1 MSAALND
8 NKTDFDLTTEAG
20 RTANDAFQEI
30 AQSGMDLTK
39 AMADNGATQDELQ
52 GALSGTYDDLLE
64 AARGFGLSEEAAEDL
79 TREILGIP
87 DNVDIDTWMD
97 DQAERQAQ
105 DTKRA
110 LDNIPRSVNTTVTTT
125 YTSRGNPGST
135 FAGSQSQNRRGF
147 ATGGYT
153 GDGGK
158 YEPKGIVHGG
168 EFVTTK
174 EKTARYR
181 PVLEA
186 IHNGTYQLPGY
197 AGGGYVT
204 GAQYIPAPYE
214 PSANARANGAGVGS
228 RGWNGPPVQ
237 IQAIGL
243 EAHAVAA
250 ETGAVF
256 DHKARTMTAG
266 YHR

>member
-1 MSAALND
+1 MH
-8 NKTDFDLTTEAG
+8 
-20 RTANDAFQEI
+20 R
-30 AQSGMDLTK
+30 
-39 AMADNGATQDELQ
+39 
-52 GALSGTYDDLLE
+52 
-64 AARGFGLSEEAAEDL
+64 
-79 TREILGIP
+79 
-87 DNVDIDTWMD
+87 
-97 DQAERQAQ
+97 
-105 DTKRA
+105 
-110 LDNIPRSVNTTVTTT
+110 
-125 YTSRGNPGST
+125 
-135 FAGSQSQNRRGF
+135 
-147 ATGGYT
+147 
-153 GDGGK
+153 
-158 YEPKGIVHGG
+158 G

-174 EKTARYR
+174 EKAARYR